1 MATKG
6 VSLDSQGAKTSR
18 MVQTTEHDRTVVT
31 KKGEVGDL
39 FNFLM
44 RYFASK
50 SASKPTVN
58 TAPLNQ
64 DKDKNNVGQLLIAFG
79 EIFGEE
85 LVSNQRQGYQVK
97 NASSNESLNENKTDM
112 PTAILECKV
121 CTEVFLKKN
130 DLRQHMFQHNGHFK
144 FKCPVENCERS
155 FNEVYKLKSHIESH
169 LKTVQCQEDGCNI
182 IFTTNRELE
191 NHKRKVHQPKTYK
204 CRIDKCNKVFASA
217 SERDIHVKNHGR
229 FICSFPGCSQQ
240 FSRKSYMDVH
250 TRSHTNE
257 RPFKC
262 SYTGCFA
269 TFTSA
274 SKLNRHQNSHSMAKP
289 FLCLYYECESSFKRR
304 DNLNQHIKMHHTG
317 EKIKCPF
324 EGCGNMPGFQV
335 TERQVSDII
344 LKPNDSTQQTDIS
357 VNEVLIPA
365 KSDVTVSSG
374 NGGGVTVPNSENM
387 VIALGEAV
395 CFQYMNAS
403 GCLPPSDE
411 MCDCNQTQTDTNV
424 TASSSV
430 TLDQRTETTVC
441 PPKRAKS
448 KEFLEKATFK
458 DTKKTAIKCITDMAS
473 NGDDDHSNRNPQLE
487 ETPFSYAKESSKTDN
502 GSPIFSSGNVTV
514 PLSMTQFLPREIQIN
529 ELFPNEYP
537 ADHAYNR
544 SLLPVDSRAITTTDS
559 QSIDNAIEI
568 GLTASDFDGTLTVNN
583 VTDSMIEMRSFF
595 VENGMASFL
604 ANNDIGRMET
614 CPSQDDLGIARKFDR
629 PHDINSSIML
639 KDCIM
644 DQQNSTL
651 NAGFNHYA
659 SSDSYV
665 VSLMGSSQIVN
676 EHLLNIS
683 QNPTM
688 VDHMYSQHSP
698 EGDDLQISTE
708 DQVYEES
715 TVNIQDIR

>member
-1 MATKG
+1 
-6 VSLDSQGAKTSR
+6 
-18 MVQTTEHDRTVVT
+18 
-31 KKGEVGDL
+31 
-39 FNFLM
+39 
-44 RYFASK
+44 
-50 SASKPTVN
+50 
-58 TAPLNQ
+58 
-64 DKDKNNVGQLLIAFG
+64 
-79 EIFGEE
+79 
-85 LVSNQRQGYQVK
+85 
-97 NASSNESLNENKTDM
+97 M

-144 FKCPVENCERS
+144 FKCDVEGCGWSFKSKYKLQRHQTTHGAKNMFKCPVENCERS

-324 EGCGNMPGFQV
+324 EGCSSTFTAQSSLKEHICSHTKEQSYECPINGCGKIYYTKNSLRIHIRRHQQKIEKMEKFQQEQGCGNMPGFQV